1 MRQSFLQL
9 TLKELYSTKM
19 LPKKKK
25 KNEKKRI
32 LLKSVY
38 LIVISFISFQNMK
51 LGEDHH

>member
-19 LPKKKK
+19 LPKKK